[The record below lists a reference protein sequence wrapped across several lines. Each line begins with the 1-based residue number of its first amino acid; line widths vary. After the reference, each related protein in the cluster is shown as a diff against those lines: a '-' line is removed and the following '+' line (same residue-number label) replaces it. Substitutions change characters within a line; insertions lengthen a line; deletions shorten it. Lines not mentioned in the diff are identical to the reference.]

1 MISYRAF
8 YVWRR
13 NFTVYSTYYQ
23 ASLVG
28 NIGEPLLYLFAMGFG
43 LGGYIKDING
53 MSYIDFIAPG
63 LIVTSAMYSATFEN
77 TFGSFTRLTGQ
88 RTFDSILATPVSLP
102 DLVFGEILWGMT
114 KSIISG
120 TIMLLIMGLFGI
132 YHPSAGILAILPL
145 IALTGYVF
153 ASGALCCT
161 ALSPSYEFFHYYFVL
176 FIAPM
181 FFLSGV
187 FFPLDRFPAAVQWF
201 ALGLPATYS
210 VSLIRYFFH
219 GTNGAPIIVGL
230 IFLLSLGATFTWAA
244 IRLTKKRLVV

>member
-1 MISYRAF
+1 MISHRAL

-13 NFTVYSTYYQ
+13 NFTVYTTYFK

-43 LGGYIKDING
+43 LGGYITEIKG

-63 LIVTSAMYSATFEN
+63 LIVSSAMYSATFEC

-88 RTFDSILATPVSLP
+88 KTFDSILATPVSLP
-102 DLVFGEILWGMT
+102 DLVFGEILWGMS
-114 KSIISG
+114 KSLISG
-120 TIMLLIMGLFGI
+120 MIMLLIMALFGI
-132 YHPSAGILAILPL
+132 YTPSPGVIVIILFV
-145 IALTGYVF
+145 ALTGYVF
-153 ASGALCCT
+153 ASAALCCT

-187 FFPLDRFPAAVQWF
+187 FFPLDRFPDAVKW
-201 ALGLPATYS
+201 LSLTLPATYS
-210 VSLIRYFFH
+210 VSLVRNLFH
-219 GTNGAPIIVGL
+219 GTSSIPIIIALSFL
-230 IFLLSLGATFTWAA
+230 ITLGVALTWLS
-244 IRLTKKRLVV
+244 IRLMKKRLVV